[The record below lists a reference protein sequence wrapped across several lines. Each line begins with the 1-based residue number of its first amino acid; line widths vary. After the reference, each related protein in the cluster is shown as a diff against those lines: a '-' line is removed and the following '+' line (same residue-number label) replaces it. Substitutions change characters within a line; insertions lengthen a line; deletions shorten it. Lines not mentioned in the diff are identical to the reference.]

1 MPRWAD
7 WLGQARAELSA
18 AEWLL
23 EGDRHAW
30 CCFTCQQAAEKAL
43 KALLD
48 KNGIMRPG
56 HDMLGLLGQLAITDP
71 IVSAAARRLNCY
83 EVATRYPDVHPTG
96 VPAEQYVKS
105 DAQSALEDA
114 RAILDFAVHRL
125 S

>member
-1 MPRWAD
+1 MLRWAD

-23 EGDRHAW
+23 QGERHAW

-48 KNGIMRPG
+48 RHGIVRPG
-56 HDMLGLLGQLAITDP
+56 HDMLALLGQLSITDP
-71 IVSAAARRLNCY
+71 EVTAAARRLGCY

-96 VPAEQYVKS
+96 VPAEQYVGS

-114 RAILDFAVHRL
+114 RAIVDFAVARL
-125 S
+125 R

>member
-1 MPRWAD
+1 MLRWAD
-7 WLGQARAELSA
+7 WLGQAKAELSA

-30 CCFTCQQAAEKAL
+30 CCFTCQQSAEKAL

-48 KNGIMRPG
+48 RHGIVRPG
-56 HDMLGLLGQLAITDP
+56 HDMLALLSQLAITDQA
-71 IVSAAARRLNCY
+71 ISAAARRLNCY
-83 EVATRYPDVHPTG
+83 EVATRYPDIHPSG
-96 VPAEQYVKS
+96 VPAEQYHRE

-114 RAILDFAVHRL
+114 RAILDFAHQRL